1 MRTFPLPD
9 VPAVLRALPDLA
21 PRLPLPALPQTLD
34 DALHAGRQASL
45 RLQRAGWYALLA
57 TLVVLAPRAN
67 AQESQAPAAKAE
79 SPYFFVQGAQPGV
92 DALPLKS
99 TDVQVNISGVIAD
112 VVVTQRYKNEG
123 TVPIEAKYLFPA
135 STRAA
140 VNGLNVRIAD
150 RLITAQIRE
159 KRQAQVEYDSAKKE
173 GKTAAL
179 LEQHRPNVFQ
189 MNVANILPGDDVQVE
204 LRYNELL
211 VPAHGNYQFAYPTV
225 VGPRYAGTNSEPP
238 RCPASQAALPPEG
251 ALAALGRPGG
261 GSTASTEATSGQPL
275 QHAAAFPAQPVLKQ
289 GMANSSAFNLKINLA
304 SPIGIQ
310 EIRSPSH
317 AIDTQMDAGSAA
329 QRASVR
335 LASAAS
341 RGVSGSNNRDFILD
355 YRLAGSAIQ
364 SGVLL
369 HRGEKENFFLAMVQP
384 PKAVAAKDIPPR
396 DYIFVVDI
404 SGSMHGF
411 PLDTSKALM
420 RQLLGSLRAS
430 DTFNVLLFSG
440 SNQFL
445 SPQSVP
451 ATQANVEA
459 AIRTIEKMGGDGST
473 ELLPA
478 LRRVYA
484 APKNP
489 KVARTVVVV
498 TDGYV
503 TVEAEAF
510 ALVRKHLSDANVF
523 AFGIGSSV
531 NRHLMEG
538 LARAG
543 MGEPFI
549 ITRPDEAK
557 AEAER
562 FRQLIASPVMT
573 SVKARFEGLDVYDVE
588 PEQLPDVLADRP
600 VVVFGKWREPA
611 AGPSQGG
618 LAPSGGSEPRE
629 AGTRGGTSPTATTA
643 TTTAQ
648 PRLVIEGQA
657 ANGPYS
663 QTLPIDTQA
672 SWTGTGALRHLW
684 ARHRIAALSDQEALT
699 GGERHK
705 AAITQLG
712 LDYSLL
718 TQYTSFIA
726 VDKVVRNAGGN
737 SATANQPSPLPEG
750 VSNQAVGDASALG
763 AAVGSTPEPA
773 TWAAMLVVLA
783 VIGAQLARRRARS
796 PFTS

>member
-1 MRTFPLPD
+1 MRHFPLPD
-9 VPAVLRALPDLA
+9 AAAVLRALPDLA
-21 PRLPLPALPQTLD
+21 PRLPVPDPLRRTLEG
-34 DALHAGRQASL
+34 ALHTGRQTSL
-45 RLQRAGWYALLA
+45 RLQRASWYALLA
-57 TLVVLAPRAN
+57 ALVVLAPRVQ
-67 AQESQAPAAKAE
+67 AQDASTAPAKAE
-79 SPYFFVQGAQPGV
+79 SPYFFVKGAQPGV

-123 TVPIEAKYLFPA
+123 TVPIEAKYLFPG
-135 STRAA
+135 STHAA
-140 VNGLNVRIAD
+140 VNGLNVRIGE
-150 RLITAQIRE
+150 RLVAAQIRE
-159 KRQAQVEYDSAKKE
+159 KQQAQVEYNAAKKE

-211 VPAHGNYQFAYPTV
+211 VPTDGQYEFVFPTV
-225 VGPRYAGTNSEPP
+225 VGPRYAGTTSNAP
-238 RCPASQAALPPEG
+238 
-251 ALAALGRPGG
+251 
-261 GSTASTEATSGQPL
+261 TEASSGQAL
-275 QHAAAFPAQPVLKQ
+275 KHAAAIPAQPVLRQ
-289 GMANSSAFNLKINLA
+289 GQPGPSAFNLKVNLA

-317 AIDTQMDAGSAA
+317 AIDTQLDAGGAA
-329 QRASVR
+329 KQASVR
-335 LASAAS
+335 LADTSS
-341 RGVSGSNNRDFILD
+341 RGVQGSNNRDFILD
-355 YRLAGSAIQ
+355 YRLAGNGIQ

-369 HRGEKENFFLAMVQP
+369 QKGEKENFFLAMVQP
-384 PKAVAAKDIPPR
+384 PKAVAAKDISPR

-411 PLDTSKALM
+411 PLDTSKALL
-420 RQLLGSLRAS
+420 RQLIGNLRAS

-440 SNQFL
+440 SNRFL

-451 ATQANVEA
+451 ATPANINA
-459 AIRTIEKMGGDGST
+459 AIRTIDEMGGNGST

-484 APKNP
+484 EPKQP
-489 KVARTVVVV
+489 GVARTVVVV

-503 TVEAEAF
+503 TVESEAF
-510 ALVRKHLSDANVF
+510 ALVRKHLNQANVF

-557 AEAER
+557 AQAER
-562 FRQLIASPVMT
+562 FRRMIATPVLT
-573 SVKARFEGLDVYDVE
+573 QVKARFEGLDVYDVE
-588 PEQLPDVLADRP
+588 PEQLPDVLAERP
-600 VVVFGKWREPA
+600 VVVFGKWRESTAGA
-611 AGPSQGG
+611 AQKPQ
-618 LAPSGGSEPRE
+618 
-629 AGTRGGTSPTATTA
+629 
-643 TTTAQ
+643 
-648 PRLVIEGQA
+648 LVVEGQA
-657 ANGPYS
+657 PGGAYRQAIPV
-663 QTLPIDTQA
+663 DTQA

-699 GGERHK
+699 GGEEQK
-705 AAITQLG
+705 AAITRLG

-726 VDKVVRNAGGN
+726 VDKVVRNPSGN
-737 SATANQPSPLPEG
+737 QATANQPSPLPEG
-750 VSNQAVGDASALG
+750 VTDKAVGDASALG

-783 VIGAQLARRRARS
+783 VLGGSVARRKLDR
-796 PFTS
+796 FTS